1 MVKMGVNPE
10 SLKAPKPVS
19 AGWYDLRLK
28 GIQCKMSSSKKGY
41 NYVAIL
47 EVVNNKAEFNGSPVF
62 YQMNNGFSQGE
73 SMQDMSHG
81 LGFPL
86 ENYQDSQGN
95 TVSGFSGDWKLK
107 DDTKPD
113 DFDMAQYSGV
123 LLGKTTNAE
132 LVTDSYDGRERN
144 VVKQFKCK
152 VPDCVTRFADIRH
165 KTDLRGKKK

>member
-1 MVKMGVNPE
+1 MPKMGVNPE
-10 SLKAPKPVS
+10 SLKAPKPVPG
-19 AGWYDLRLK
+19 GWYDLRLK
-28 GIQCKMSSSKKGY
+28 GLQCKMSASKKGY

-73 SMQDMSHG
+73 AAQDMTHG
-81 LGFPL
+81 LGFPI
-86 ENYQDSQGN
+86 ETDGS
-95 TVSGFSGDWKLK
+95 FPGDWKLK

-113 DFDMAQYSGV
+113 DLDMAQYSGV
-123 LLGKTTNAE
+123 LLGKTANAE

-152 VPDCVTRFADIRH
+152 VPDCATRFPDIRH